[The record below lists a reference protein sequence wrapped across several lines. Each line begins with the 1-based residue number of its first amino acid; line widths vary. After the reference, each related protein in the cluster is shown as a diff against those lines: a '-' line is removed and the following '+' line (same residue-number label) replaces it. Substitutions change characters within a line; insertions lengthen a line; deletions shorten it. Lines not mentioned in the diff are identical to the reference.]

1 MMSNRQEAD
10 VKEVDVLVI
19 GAGLAGLQC
28 AGTVLETRP
37 ALQVCVLESQ
47 EQVGGSCRWAVG
59 SFTAG
64 GTKWQSPRIDDSPD
78 AHYRQ
83 VLDMC
88 EVGGGTDTEVERNK
102 ELLRQMCESAPAALD
117 ALESHRVVLAG
128 PFLEAPH
135 AVPRMHNAVPRASA
149 VTEALADVVRL
160 RGGTIRTGAEADVF
174 AIERP
179 ADGAHGFLVR
189 SRGEVHS
196 ARVVVIASGDLSA
209 THDVVPSVNPGA
221 LGVPVRVAAERFGAR
236 AHDPHFAPSL
246 RTSSDRT
253 AFVSP
258 TEDLVRMGTISTSA
272 GHRVGGGQALAQL
285 EDFTGQDLHLDV
297 PRKAVPDGMSLCT
310 YPAKGYGT
318 ARDLLADGLAVEATG
333 EAGEPVL
340 RIGPMRVVITLAD
353 GGLDVNRSMQVLNST
368 GAPIENLYACG
379 SAALGAIRLI
389 GHGHHLMW
397 AAVTG
402 TAAAHAVVAAS

>member
-1 MMSNRQEAD
+1 MMNNRLEAD

-28 AGTVLETRP
+28 AVTVLETRP

-59 SFTAG
+59 SFSAG
-64 GTKWQSPRIDDSPD
+64 GTKWQSPSIDDSPE

-88 EVGGGTDTEVERNK
+88 EVGGETDTEVERNK
-102 ELLRQMCESAPAALD
+102 ELLRQMCESGPAALD
-117 ALESHRVVLAG
+117 ALDAHRVALAG

-135 AVPRMHNAVPRASA
+135 TIPRMHNAVPRASA
-149 VTEALADVVRL
+149 VTDALADVVRR
-160 RGGTIRTGAEADVF
+160 RGGTIRTGVDVV

-179 ADGAHGFLVR
+179 PDGAHGFLVH
-189 SRGEVHS
+189 SRGEVYS
-196 ARVVVIASGDLSA
+196 ASAVVIASGDLSA

-236 AHDPHFAPSL
+236 AHEPHFAPSL

-258 TEDLVRMGTISTSA
+258 TEDLVRTGAISTSA
-272 GHRVGGGQALAQL
+272 GARVDGGQALAHL
-285 EDFTGQDLHLDV
+285 VDFTGQDLHLDV
-297 PRKAVPDGMSLCT
+297 PRDAVSDGMSLCT

-353 GGLDVNRSMQVLNST
+353 GGLDVNRSMQVLNGT
-368 GAPIENLYACG
+368 GAPIEDLYACG
-379 SAALGAIRLI
+379 SAALGAMRLI
-389 GHGHHLMW
+389 GHGHHLLW

-402 TAAAHAVVAAS
+402 TAAAHAVAAAS